1 MQFRLKLARGIV
13 RLGNFISSLALMVL
27 RRDDLMEYTRQ
38 NYLTENQVSSYSQED
53 FVDSGLN
60 REETLLLEKLP
71 LTAGRLLV
79 LGMGGGRDAIAL
91 ARRGFQVVG
100 ADYIP
105 AMVTQALKNAERG
118 GVALEGV
125 VQDLADIRM
134 SAASFDAV
142 ILFAGMYS
150 AIPGREGRI
159 ALLKRVRDI
168 LTPQGYFL
176 CQFFYEEHHTSY
188 RWAEWVR
195 QAVAF
200 VSQGYLTYE
209 PGDALFG
216 GREFLH
222 FFNSQEE
229 LTGEFAAGGFQVV
242 DLYLSGNLSGAVL
255 QAGAEAK

>member
-1 MQFRLKLARGIV
+1 MQFRLKLARDIV
-13 RLGNFISSLALMVL
+13 RLGHFIASLALMVL

-38 NYLTENQVSSYSQED
+38 NYLTDKQVSAYSQED
-53 FVDSGLN
+53 FVDAGLN

-71 LTAGRLLV
+71 LTSGRMLV

-105 AMVTQALKNAERG
+105 AMVTEALKNAERC

-125 VQDLADIRM
+125 VQDLTDLKM
-134 SAASFDAV
+134 PPASFDV
-142 ILFAGMYS
+142 VVLLAGMYS
-150 AIPGREGRI
+150 AIPGRQGRI
-159 ALLKRVRDI
+159 ALLQRVRDI
-168 LTPQGYFL
+168 LTPRGYFL
-176 CQFFYEEHHTSY
+176 CQFFYEEDQAPR

-195 QAVAF
+195 RALAF
-200 VSQGYLTYE
+200 LTRGYLTYE
-209 PGDALFG
+209 RGDVLFG

-222 FFNSQEE
+222 FFTSRKE
-229 LTGEFAAGGFQVV
+229 LAGEFAAAGFQVI

-255 QAGAEAK
+255 QAGAEVQ